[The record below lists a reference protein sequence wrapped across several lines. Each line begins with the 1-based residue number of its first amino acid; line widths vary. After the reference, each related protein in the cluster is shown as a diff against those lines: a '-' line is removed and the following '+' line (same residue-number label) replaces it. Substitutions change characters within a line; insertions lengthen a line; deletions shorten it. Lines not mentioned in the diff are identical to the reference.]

1 MEINNISQNNNE
13 INTNIVN
20 RQESNQIVS
29 KYNIN
34 IILYY
39 ISILQKFKIMKKFL
53 TLMK

>member
-20 RQESNQIVS
+20 SQESNQIVS